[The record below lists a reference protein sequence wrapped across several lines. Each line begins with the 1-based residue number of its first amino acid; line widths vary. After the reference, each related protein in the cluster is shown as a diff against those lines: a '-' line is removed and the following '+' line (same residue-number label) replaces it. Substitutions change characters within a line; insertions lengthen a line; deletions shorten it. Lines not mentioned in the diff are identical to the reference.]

1 MPDLEVFRE
10 DRIALGYLYENW
22 SGGAK
27 WRIQTISSPL
37 SPEEMDPL
45 LLFLSS
51 SASLSLS
58 LSPSILAALSS
69 LDRIVRLRSTA
80 VTKQRPL
87 CVLDSRV
94 SHVILLSS
102 SETGPPSFPPRCP
115 RSRANH
121 RPRRRKMPIYYLR
134 SFRPPYL

>member
-1 MPDLEVFRE
+1 MPVLEVFRE

-27 WRIQTISSPL
+27 WRIQTISS
-37 SPEEMDPL
+37 
-45 LLFLSS
+45 
-51 SASLSLS
+51 S
-58 LSPSILAALSS
+58 LSPGEMDRSLLSFSPFLSPSLPISLYLFAALSS

-80 VTKQRPL
+80 VTKQRPP

-134 SFRPPYL
+134 SFLPPCP